1 MPELAGAN
9 GKGVHIIIGPGQQ
22 KVKAPIA
29 PGLIPWVPVKAYRI
43 FEPNEAIPLSHA
55 PAMIALDG
63 EREWIEGKESRVTIM
78 LNPKGP
84 WVVDIP
90 RALQKATEQ
99 HLFLTNNS
107 KEVE

>member
-29 PGLIPWVPVKAYRI
+29 PGLIPWVPIKSYRV
-43 FEPNEAIPLSHA
+43 FEPGKEIPLSLT
-55 PAMIALDG
+55 PAMLALDG
-63 EREWIEGKESRVTIM
+63 EREWIEGKESRVTIV

-90 RALQKATEQ
+90 RALQKATEH